1 MRNYPLVVRRQ
12 SASERH
18 AASVLAIDLVPAR
31 MCENA
36 VDYSALINLQGTV
49 AVAKERKICTSI
61 CLRRPNGYTNEAA
74 RHSIICLRRLS
85 SNRVVCR
92 RDSSS
97 IESTLF
103 CRAPL
108 FAGSPRRRRPNLR
121 PKYRPGAFRRRGE
134 LPRRIDTR
142 NLLAHLPWPAAVLV
156 GPVAFVCV
164 RIRPP
169 VAGRALGLPTLSIWH
184 SASSSSSSTE
194 CANEACPAVGL
205 PSLGACFPI
214 ATGIL
219 FNNCLP
225 RTCPNSL
232 QRCRGEFSSGEL
244 RIHAYTR
251 RLCVEKT

>member
-1 MRNYPLVVRRQ
+1 MRHYPLVVRRQ

-36 VDYSALINLQGTV
+36 VDYSALIKLQGTV
-49 AVAKERKICTSI
+49 ALAKERKICTSI

-97 IESTLF
+97 IESTPF

-121 PKYRPGAFRRRGE
+121 LTHRHEAFPRTSGP
-134 LPRRIDTR
+134 PRRIDTR
-142 NLLAHLPWPAAVLV
+142 NLLARLPWPGATLV
-156 GPVAFVCV
+156 GPMAFACAPA
-164 RIRPP
+164 RPP
-169 VAGRALGLPTLSIWH
+169 FEESGRALSNLRA
-184 SASSSSSSTE
+184 ASGSSSSTMAAGGDE
-194 CANEACPAVGL
+194 CFSIVNLSHRHALVG
-205 PSLGACFPI
+205 
-214 ATGIL
+214 
-219 FNNCLP
+219 
-225 RTCPNSL
+225 R
-232 QRCRGEFSSGEL
+232 
-244 RIHAYTR
+244 
-251 RLCVEKT
+251 V